1 LPVIANLNHVPT
13 SLLKEARAQADSDG
27 VQAFL
32 MARTSPECWDYLVP
46 FIEDVVLGDQAAAS
60 WMVGQVVVPDF
71 SLQDQLTLTRSAL
84 LAPIGGAFTHR
95 IIPTLDDWRSNAS
108 WIGAPA
114 LVLPNAD
121 YRFRVPTQ
129 AIGMGN
135 AATEDVTNA
144 TVVLRRWI
152 AVRLA
157 QVVKDRTPAQSL
169 EQLVAT
175 LTDVPA
181 IAEWSEDATRAT
193 SALVREYQELGE
205 NSNAIPGMRGSDDWY
220 D

>member
-1 LPVIANLNHVPT
+1 VIANLNHVPA
-13 SLLKEARAQADSDG
+13 SLLEEARTQVDAG
-27 VQAFL
+27 EVQSFL

-46 FIEDVVLGDQAAAS
+46 FIEDVVLGHQAAGS
-60 WMVGQVVVPDF
+60 WMVGQVLVPDF
-71 SLQDQLTLTRSAL
+71 SLRDQLTLTRSAL

-95 IIPTLDDWRSNAS
+95 IIPTVDDWRSNAS
-108 WIGAPA
+108 WLGAPA
-114 LVLPNAD
+114 LVLPDAD
-121 YRFRVPTQ
+121 YRFPVPAQ

-135 AATEDVTNA
+135 AATEHVTSA
-144 TVVLRRWI
+144 TVALRRWI

-181 IAEWSEDATRAT
+181 IGEWTEDATRAT
-193 SALVREYQELGE
+193 RALVREYQELGE
-205 NSNAIPGMRGSDDWY
+205 SSNAIPGMRGSDDWY
-220 D
+220 V

>member
-1 LPVIANLNHVPT
+1 VIANLNHVPAW
-13 SLLKEARAQADSDG
+13 LLEEARALTDQGAMHSL
-27 VQAFL
+27 L
-32 MARTSPECWDYLVP
+32 MTHTSPECWDYLVP
-46 FIEDVVLGDQAAAS
+46 FIEDVVSGHQAAES

-71 SLQDQLTLTRSAL
+71 SLRDQLTLTRSAL

-108 WIGAPA
+108 WIGSPA

-121 YRFRVPTQ
+121 YRFRVPAQ
-129 AIGMGN
+129 ALGMGN
-135 AATEDVTNA
+135 AATENA
-144 TVVLRRWI
+144 NNHTVVLRRWI

-157 QVVKDRTPAQSL
+157 QVVKHSPPARSL

-175 LTDVPA
+175 LTDMPA
-181 IAEWSEDATRAT
+181 IAEWSEDATHAA

-205 NSNAIPGMRGSDDWY
+205 SNNAIPGMRGPDDWY